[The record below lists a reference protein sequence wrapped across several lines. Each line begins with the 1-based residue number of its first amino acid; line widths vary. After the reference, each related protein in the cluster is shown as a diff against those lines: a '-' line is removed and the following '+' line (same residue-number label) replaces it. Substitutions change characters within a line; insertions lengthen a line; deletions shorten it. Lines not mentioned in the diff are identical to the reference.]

1 MSFFVWLA
9 VMGISSHLSISL
21 SFPLKFPLI
30 FGRVLLNP
38 TAWSQKTCL
47 KDEYVLTTYETSAKK
62 SLIAPRREQPEEEK
76 KPEIRWNSNGLS
88 CRLVAPY
95 LLNCTVGQ
103 ASHRAVR
110 LACVHKLQLTCC
122 RAIIT

>member
-1 MSFFVWLA
+1 MEFFFCLFSSGSD
-9 VMGISSHLSISL
+9 GISSHLSISL

-38 TAWSQKTCL
+38 TAWSQKRDACL

-62 SLIAPRREQPEEEK
+62 SLIAPRREQPSLKKK

-88 CRLVAPY
+88 YRASLEWSFPY
-95 LLNCTVGQ
+95 LLNCT
-103 ASHRAVR
+103 
-110 LACVHKLQLTCC
+110 L
-122 RAIIT
+122 